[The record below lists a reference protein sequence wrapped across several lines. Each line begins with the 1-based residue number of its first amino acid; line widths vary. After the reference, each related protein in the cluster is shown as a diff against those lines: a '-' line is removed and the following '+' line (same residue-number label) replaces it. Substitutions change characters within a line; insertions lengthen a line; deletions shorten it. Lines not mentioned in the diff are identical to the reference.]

1 MYLTP
6 EHQIL
11 LQSLNIA
18 LWPEI
23 QSDSKLIETE
33 DFNPETLFNLALS
46 QGVMALTLDGL
57 KPDLKNLNKELWLRW
72 NMSVKK
78 VENRRARQCAVL
90 KELVTLFRS
99 HGIELMV
106 LKGIGASMLYPRPD
120 HRECGDIDI
129 YLMGDYD
136 KGNAIIRAMG
146 IEVETNS
153 RKHSNFFF
161 KGVPI
166 ENHKTF
172 LNVNGS
178 DIDRNLD
185 RELCR
190 ILKEQGTDTIM
201 LDDVLVR
208 IPTPDFQ
215 AVFLTRHA
223 IVHFLA
229 SGLVCRYI
237 CDLALFFT
245 SMGRRINTPRFEK
258 IMKEEG
264 QYLLLCSFL
273 SIGGKYLKMPHID
286 SPDTSFDIQKVE
298 ELAEKVLEE
307 AFNNSYR
314 SISKEERLN
323 MWVVKRKLIGIKQ
336 YALSKWKYDSVRRGL
351 FRSELFY
358 RLTQNLRI
366 SNWR

>member
-6 EHQIL
+6 EHQIFF
-11 LQSLNIA
+11 QSLNIA
-18 LWPEI
+18 LWPQV

-33 DFNPETLFNLALS
+33 DINPETLFNLALS

-57 KPDLKNLNKELWLRW
+57 KLDLKSLDKELWLRW

-90 KELVTLFRS
+90 RELVTLFRS

-129 YLMGDYD
+129 YLMGDYER
-136 KGNAIIRAMG
+136 GNDIIKALG
-146 IEVETNS
+146 IEVDTKS
-153 RKHSNFFF
+153 CKHSNFFF

-178 DIDRNLD
+178 SIDRNLD

-201 LDDVLVR
+201 LEDIPVR

-215 AVFLTRHA
+215 AIFLTRHA
-223 IVHFLA
+223 IVHFLGL
-229 SGLVCRYI
+229 GLVCRYI
-237 CDLALFFT
+237 CDLALFFS
-245 SMGRRINTPRFEK
+245 SMGERINAPRFEK
-258 IMKEEG
+258 VMRDEG

-273 SIGGKYLKMPHID
+273 SIGGKYLRMPHID
-286 SPDTSFDIQKVE
+286 CPDTSFDTQKVE
-298 ELAEKVLEE
+298 ELAEKVLKE
-307 AFNNSYR
+307 AFNNSSR
-314 SISKEERLN
+314 SISKEERLK
-323 MWVVKRKLIGIKQ
+323 MWVVRRKLIGIKQ
-336 YALSKWKYDSVRRGL
+336 YALSKWKYDSIRRGL

-358 RLTQNLRI
+358 RLAQNLHI

>member
-11 LQSLNIA
+11 FQSLNVA
-18 LWPEI
+18 LWPKAE
-23 QSDSKLIETE
+23 SDSKLKEADDI
-33 DFNPETLFNLALS
+33 NPEILFHLALS
-46 QGVMALTLDGL
+46 QGVMALALDGL
-57 KPDLKNLNKELWLRW
+57 KLDLKSLDKELWLRW
-72 NMSVKK
+72 NMSVQK

-90 KELVTLFRS
+90 KELVTIFRS

-106 LKGIGASMLYPRPD
+106 LKGIGAGMLYPRPD

-129 YLMGDYD
+129 FLMGDYE
-136 KGNAIIRAMG
+136 KGNAIMRAMG
-146 IEVETNS
+146 IEVEIKS
-153 RKHSNFFF
+153 GKHSNFFF

-245 SMGRRINTPRFEK
+245 SMGERINVPRFVK
-258 IMKEEG
+258 VMKNEG

-273 SIGGKYLKMPHID
+273 SIGGKYLRMPHID
-286 SPDTSFDIQKVE
+286 YHDTSLDFQKVE
-298 ELAEKVLEE
+298 ELTEKVLDE

-314 SISKEERLN
+314 SINREDRLK
-323 MWVVKRKLIGIKQ
+323 MWVVKRKIIGIKQ
-336 YALSKWKYDSVRRGL
+336 YALSKWKYDSVNRGL

-358 RLTQNLRI
+358 RLAQNLHI
-366 SNWR
+366 SNWY